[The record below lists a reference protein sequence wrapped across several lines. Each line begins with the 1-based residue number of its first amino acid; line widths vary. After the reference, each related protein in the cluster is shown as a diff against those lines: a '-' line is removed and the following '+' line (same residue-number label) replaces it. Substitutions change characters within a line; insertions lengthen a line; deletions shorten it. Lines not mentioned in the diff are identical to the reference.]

1 MWNVTLSSYVGAC
14 ILILQIY
21 VVFSWE
27 LSNKDHVTILRA
39 QVLTHWSYHIFSVI
53 RCPPLYDAPQTFQH
67 DFSKLTNWKLSQN
80 TQIQG
85 TASIFGHVH
94 LNFNNNPLSDYSLL
108 PMWIKLKKFQ
118 TYFYQKQKN
127 HTYQHKKYCFLKC
140 KYLGNLFLFH
150 KQVSCLGCE

>member
-1 MWNVTLSSYVGAC
+1 MGAC

-27 LSNKDHVTILRA
+27 LSNKDHVTILQA

-53 RCPPLYDAPQTFQH
+53 RCPLLYDAPQTFQH